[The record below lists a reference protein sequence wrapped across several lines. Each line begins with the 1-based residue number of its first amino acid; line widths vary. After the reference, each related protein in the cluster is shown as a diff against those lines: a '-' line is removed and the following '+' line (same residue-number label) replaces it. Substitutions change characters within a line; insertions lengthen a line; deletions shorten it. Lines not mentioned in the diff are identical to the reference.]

1 MKHLKVLLVSL
12 FSLLTIGCSPKYTY
26 CHYEDTGLFS
36 SLFNGPIHLRT
47 TEYEEIVK
55 DNVTYYKFTFKYR
68 NFESVTLN
76 ADDCTLYY
84 SRYCPVC
91 QKVTGINWE

>member
-1 MKHLKVLLVSL
+1 MKYLKILIASL
-12 FSLLTIGCSPKYTY
+12 ISLLTISCSPKYTY
-26 CHYEDTGLFS
+26 CHYNEVGL
-36 SLFNGPIHLRT
+36 LNGPIHLRT

-55 DNVTYYKFTFKYR
+55 NNNTYYKFTFKYR
-68 NFESVTLN
+68 NFQSVTLN

>member
-1 MKHLKVLLVSL
+1 MKYLKVLVASL
-12 FSLLTIGCSPKYTY
+12 ISLLTIGCSPKYIY
-26 CHYEDTGLFS
+26 CHYDEP
-36 SLFNGPIHLRT
+36 SLIGGPIHLRT

-55 DNVTYYKFTFKYR
+55 NEYSKYYKFTFKYR
-68 NFESVTLN
+68 NFKSVTLN

-91 QKVTGINWE
+91 KKVTGINWE